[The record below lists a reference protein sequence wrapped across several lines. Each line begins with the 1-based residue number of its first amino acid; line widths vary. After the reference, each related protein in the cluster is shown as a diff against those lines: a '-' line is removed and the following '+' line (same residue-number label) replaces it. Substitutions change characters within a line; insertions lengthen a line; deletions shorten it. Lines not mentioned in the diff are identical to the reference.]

1 MNYALIV
8 YATGFFSLGIQP
20 MNALLVP
27 LWAVALN
34 APPALLGL
42 AVSAVSLLPI
52 LLSISS
58 GALVDELGSKRVLLL
73 CATVMALLAPLYPL
87 IPSIYALIGLQLLFG
102 IMQSMAWIASQTLLV
117 GSKVQAQ
124 KPHAG
129 TYSFASNLGTFIG
142 PLLLG
147 VLWDHLGPT
156 GAFSAVS
163 VWSGLLLLVTF
174 LLPAAEPDGTVVQQT
189 RFIQQLLPNW
199 RDYRKA
205 FSLLAIPT
213 VVIVMYGTFLRL
225 SSSAIRGSF
234 YLVYLEQLK
243 FSATVIS
250 LLYSSI
256 ALASIFSP
264 LFIRS
269 FHRFL
274 SSYQLLFLAGILAIL
289 PLCLVPLFEQFWPIL
304 GLSLLTGFGVGLTL
318 PLLISLLSQAVNPA
332 EQGLAAGLREMF
344 NRLAATSL
352 PFGFGVLVEGV
363 GLQASFLI
371 VAVLLLL
378 PMAGFVPYSLGKR
391 DIRGSG
397 KRSDFKHEID

>member
-147 VLWDHLGPT
+147 VLWDHLGPI
-156 GAFSAVS
+156 GAFSAIA
-163 VWSGLLLLVTF
+163 VWNGLLLLVAS
-174 LLPAAEPDGTVVQQT
+174 LLPSAEPAGEVRQT

-199 RDYRKA
+199 KDYRKA
-205 FSLLAIPT
+205 FSLLAIPA

-264 LFIRS
+264 LFIRW

-289 PLCLVPLFEQFWPIL
+289 PLCLVPLFEQFWAIL
-304 GLSLLTGFGVGLTL
+304 GLSLLTGFGVGMTL
-318 PLLISLLSQAVNPA
+318 PLLISLLSQAVDPA

-344 NRLAATSL
+344 NRLAATCL

-363 GLQASFLI
+363 GLQTSFLI

-378 PMAGFVPYSLGKR
+378 PMAGFIPYSLGKR
-391 DIRGSG
+391 YTRGSD
-397 KRSDFKHEID
+397 KSPILQNKK